1 MECSTCL
8 VEHLNESPASSQ
20 RVGLV
25 NRNVLCVNV
34 GYAGCSLGRHALQ
47 GLDKRLLQLLSLGQ
61 ERGDVKNILIY
72 GRNGVGKS
80 TLIQSILRLGE
91 APQVGVRRLE
101 SCEPCHLCD
110 RYDVSR

>member
-1 MECSTCL
+1 M
-8 VEHLNESPASSQ
+8 
-20 RVGLV
+20 
-25 NRNVLCVNV
+25 LCVDV
-34 GYAGCSLGRHALQ
+34 WYAGCSLGRHALQ
-47 GLDKRLLQLLSLGQ
+47 GLDERLLQLLSLGQ

-101 SCEPCHLCD
+101 SCEPCTCAIGMTCHTEGGTGFSPSFF
-110 RYDVSR
+110 V